1 MTWIRFLP
9 ALLLALACAA
19 PVAAQPVPITIGE
32 THTLASKPLAQERM
46 VNVYLPA
53 DYATSG
59 KSYPVLYLIDGG
71 LDQDF
76 LHVSGTTALGALWA
90 RSRSVIVV
98 GIATQDRKREL
109 IGPTEDAALL
119 KEFPTAGGSAAFRA
133 FVRDEVKPM
142 VESRYRTSGETGVIG
157 ESLAG
162 LFIVETFLTE
172 PDLFDHYAAISPS
185 LWWDD
190 ERLSKSAGTL
200 LKTPMLKPHRLYL
213 TIANEGREMQT
224 GVDRLVSALA
234 ANPREGRAWCYAPH
248 PDLTHATIYHSISPR
263 RSSSFSQLRSSKTQ
277 KVDLTYHANHQDPDR
292 QSRRDCLPRHPHRPQ
307 DGYQDR
313 GRLFGC
319 RCAQPPCRD
328 GR

>member
-1 MTWIRFLP
+1 MNFVRS
-9 ALLLALACAA
+9 ALIAIALACVVPA
-19 PVAAQPVPITIGE
+19 AAQPVPITIGE
-32 THTLASKPLAQERM
+32 THTLASKPLAQERV

-53 DYATSG
+53 GYATSG
-59 KSYPVLYLIDGG
+59 KTYPVLYLIDGG

-76 LHVSGTTALGALWA
+76 LHITGTTALGALWA
-90 RSRSVIVV
+90 RSQELIVV
-98 GIATQDRKREL
+98 GVATKDRRRELTGPTQD
-109 IGPTEDAALL
+109 AVLL

-133 FVRDEVKPM
+133 FIRDEVMPM
-142 VESRYRTSGETGVIG
+142 VSQTYRTSGETGVIG

-224 GVDRLVSALA
+224 GVDRLVSALT
-234 ANPREGRAWCYAPH
+234 ANQREGRAWCYAPH
-248 PDLTHATIYHSISPR
+248 PDLTHATIYHGVSPEALQFLFPTAVEQDPKSGFDLSCQSPR
-263 RSSSFSQLRSSKTQ
+263 S
-277 KVDLTYHANHQDPDR
+277 
-292 QSRRDCLPRHPHRPQ
+292 
-307 DGYQDR
+307 
-313 GRLFGC
+313 
-319 RCAQPPCRD
+319 
-328 GR
+328 

>member
-1 MTWIRFLP
+1 MKCVRS
-9 ALLLALACAA
+9 ALIAVALACAA
-19 PVAAQPVPITIGE
+19 PAAAQPVPITIGE
-32 THTLASKPLAQERM
+32 THTLASKPLAQERV

-53 DYATSG
+53 GYATSG
-59 KSYPVLYLIDGG
+59 KTYPVLYLIDGG

-76 LHVSGTTALGALWA
+76 LHITGTSALGALWA
-90 RSRSVIVV
+90 RSQEVIVV
-98 GIATQDRKREL
+98 GVATKDRRREL
-109 IGPTEDAALL
+109 TGPTQDAALL

-133 FVRDEVKPM
+133 FIRDEVMPM
-142 VESRYRTSGETGVIG
+142 VSQTYRTSGQTGVIG

-200 LKTPMLKPHRLYL
+200 LKTPMQKPHQLYL

-234 ANPREGRAWCYAPH
+234 ANPREGRAWCYAPR
-248 PDLTHATIYHSISPR
+248 PDLTHATIYHSVSPEALQFLFPTAVEQDPKSGFDLSCQSPR
-263 RSSSFSQLRSSKTQ
+263 S
-277 KVDLTYHANHQDPDR
+277 
-292 QSRRDCLPRHPHRPQ
+292 
-307 DGYQDR
+307 
-313 GRLFGC
+313 
-319 RCAQPPCRD
+319 
-328 GR
+328 